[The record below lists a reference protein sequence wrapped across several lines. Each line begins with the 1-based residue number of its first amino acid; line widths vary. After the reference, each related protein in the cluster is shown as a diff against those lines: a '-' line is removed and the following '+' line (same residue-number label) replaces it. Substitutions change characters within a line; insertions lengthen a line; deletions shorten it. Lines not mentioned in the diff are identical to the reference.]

1 MLNKQYLNTGNSSHS
16 SIHSSA

>member
-1 MLNKQYLNTGNSSHS
+1 MLNKQYINTGNSSHS